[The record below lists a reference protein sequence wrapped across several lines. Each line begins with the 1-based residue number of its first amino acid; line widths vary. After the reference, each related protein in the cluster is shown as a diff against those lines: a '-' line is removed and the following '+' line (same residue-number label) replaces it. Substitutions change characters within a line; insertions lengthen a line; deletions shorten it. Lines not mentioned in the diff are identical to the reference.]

1 MFESR
6 RNRSLILLEAVALIA
21 CLAILAG
28 VPIGYSAASAG
39 FEVPCTI
46 DTTGNA
52 WNGEIAFGVS
62 QYNSSNLQ
70 QVVASYL
77 VVMQTDNTQALNL
90 LEATGPIASY
100 ANSVKYIAPDTLM
113 VQSNNAASESFFWN
127 FASNETTYFPNV
139 YGHHDLCYDPVN
151 NTFLALR
158 DYVRNV
164 NGTNYLFDTVD
175 ELNATGSI
183 LWSWD
188 TYGNIPL
195 TEADPFNDTAVVN
208 GQTVVDFTHANA
220 LQWDYNDSLIYLNL
234 RHTNTF
240 YAINQTSGN
249 IMWACG
255 QFGNFTLVNAQG
267 NTVSSL
273 WYHSHDTTQVA
284 PGIFI
289 MFDNDFHN
297 ETNPLDAHSRILEI
311 SLDMQNMTAREIWS
325 WEAPTSYWTQYWGS
339 ADILPNGDRLAVF
352 GDPDHEF
359 GQQDRTNQTGAIIV
373 EVNATNDVVRTWTF
387 PAGWG
392 IYRVTEI
399 DAQSLQLATTG
410 VSSLSLQQA
419 TGEVPT
425 QSQQPTSGF
434 GIVSVSLLVVAVAII
449 SIVAVSLYLIR
460 KKKQIK
466 I

>member
-6 RNRSLILLEAVALIA
+6 RNRNPIFLKAGVLLA
-21 CLAILAG
+21 CLTILAT
-28 VPIGYSAASAG
+28 VPISYSATSKG
-39 FEVPCTI
+39 FVVPCTI

-52 WNGEIAFGVS
+52 WNGELAFGLA

-70 QVVASYL
+70 QVIASYL
-77 VVMQTDNTQALNL
+77 VIMQTDSTQALNF
-90 LEATGPIASY
+90 LEANGSPASY
-100 ANSVKYIAPDTLM
+100 SNSVKYIAPDTLM
-113 VQSNNAASESFFWN
+113 VQGNSATSESFFWN
-127 FASNETTYFPNV
+127 FTSNETTDFPNV
-139 YGHHDLCYDPVN
+139 YGHHDLCYDPIN

-158 DYVRNV
+158 NYVRNV

-195 TEADPFNDTAVVN
+195 TEADPFNDTSVVN
-208 GQTVVDFTHANA
+208 GQTVIDFTHSNA
-220 LQWDYNDSLIYLNL
+220 LQWDYNDSLIYLNV

-249 IMWACG
+249 IIWACG
-255 QFGNFTLVNAQG
+255 QFGNFTLVNSQG
-267 NTVSSL
+267 DTVSSL
-273 WYHSHDTTQVA
+273 WYHSHDTFQVA

-325 WEAPTSYWTQYWGS
+325 WESPTSDWTQYWGS

-352 GDPDHEF
+352 GDQDHEF
-359 GQQDRTNQTGAIIV
+359 GQQDQTNQTGAVIV
-373 EVNATNDVVRTWTF
+373 EVSATGSVVRTWTF

-399 DAQSLQLATTG
+399 DAENLQLATTG
-410 VSSLSLQQA
+410 VSSLSLQLA
-419 TGEVPT
+419 TGVTPI
-425 QSQQPTSGF
+425 QSQKPASGF
-434 GIVSVSLLVVAVAII
+434 GIIDVSVAVAAVTTVI
-449 SIVAVSLYLIR
+449 AVSLYLIR
-460 KKKQIK
+460 KRCKRAIL
-466 I
+466 